1 VIAIVWRYRV
11 APEARQA
18 FEDAYGPKGA
28 WAQLFGQAF
37 GYVRT
42 ELLRG
47 GEGAYTTLDYWAD
60 WLSFEAFEDAFAE
73 DYGRLD
79 AECEALTLG
88 EERVGVF
95 EVVG

>member
-1 VIAIVWRYRV
+1 VIAILWRYRV
-11 APEARQA
+11 APDAAEA
-18 FEDAYGPKGA
+18 FEAAYGPAGV

-37 GYVRT
+37 GFVRT

-47 GEGAYTTLDYWAD
+47 GEGTYATLDYWTD

-79 AECEALTLG
+79 AECEALTLA
-88 EERVGVF
+88 EEKLGVF
-95 EVVG
+95 EVAE

>member
-11 APEARQA
+11 AEAALKA
-18 FEDAYGPKGA
+18 FEAAYGPAGP

-37 GYVRT
+37 GFVRT

-47 GEGAYTTLDYWAD
+47 AEGTYATLDYWTD
-60 WLSFEAFEDAFAE
+60 WTSFEAFEDAFAE

-79 AECEALTLG
+79 AECEALTLA
-88 EERVGVF
+88 EEKLGVF